1 MSKVYRF
8 PGSRGLTPV
17 MPPDVRS
24 FPVVPTAVASEASEW
39 VARIDRGLSAAEQ
52 QSLEQWLAAD
62 PAHVAAL
69 MKLAGVYD
77 KLDSMGRLAD
87 LFPRPE
93 SHPRRWLLPAAAA
106 ASLLVLI
113 GVVSVFA
120 WRATE
125 APHSAMVATSS
136 DATGEQTF
144 STPVGE
150 RSTILLSDGSSLT
163 LNTDTRVRT
172 RFTDRA
178 RELFLDRGEMH
189 LQVAHERDRPL
200 NVFIGDRFVQ
210 AVGTEFNLRIANDQR
225 VQLLVTEGKVLVGLR
240 GELPKTTDRTPS
252 SPPGTSVKLASA
264 GDLLVVNDAEQGN
277 TQHLAP
283 EEIVVRLSWRAG
295 NLVFRGESLADALGE
310 IERYTPVEFI
320 ISDESLKQIR
330 VAGLFKTGDVEGL
343 LKTLQENFN
352 VSYRRVGDDKIIL
365 ASGRQTFL

>member
-8 PGSRGLTPV
+8 PGSRGIPPAAPLDAHSSPV
-17 MPPDVRS
+17 GS
-24 FPVVPTAVASEASEW
+24 TALASEASEW
-39 VARIDRGLSAAEQ
+39 IARIDRGLSATEQ
-52 QSLEQWLAAD
+52 QSLDLWLADD

-69 MKLAGVYD
+69 MELARVYD

-93 SHPRRWLLPAAAA
+93 LPGRRWLLPAAAA

-113 GVVSVFA
+113 GVISVVA

-125 APHSAMVATSS
+125 APHSAMVAAVQE
-136 DATGEQTF
+136 ATGEQAF

-150 RSTILLSDGSSLT
+150 RSTIRLPDGSSLT

-172 RFTDRA
+172 RFTARA

-189 LQVAHERDRPL
+189 LQVAHERNRPL

-225 VQLLVTEGKVLVGLR
+225 VELLVTEGKVLVGLR
-240 GELPKTTDRTPS
+240 GEMPAAAERGP
-252 SPPGTSVKLASA
+252 SVKLASA
-264 GDLLVVNDAEQGN
+264 GDLLVVNDTEKGKA
-277 TQHLAP
+277 QHLEP

-295 NLVFRGESLADALGE
+295 NLVFRGESLAEALGE

-365 ASGRQTFL
+365 ASSRQTVL